1 MKTLCI
7 SLLIFL
13 LSIFSFAQEAK
24 VVVFKHELRWTNETR
39 FPNYFLYQ
47 DIRDSIFKDTKLE
60 LINYLK
66 VPDVQLPEK
75 VSYKIINGFG
85 NQKVELPKTAP
96 NNDFE
101 IGLFSFITRATVG
114 ELMFWKLNIVIRQ
127 NNKIIFQ
134 KEVSHELEYFNVS
147 GYVTAKQWLS
157 PEEFHAI
164 FIRLV
169 QEGIG
174 IIPANNEKIVLSS
187 LETEEKKASALLLQ
201 PTRHLLKING
211 GWKSAGNFSAILE
224 SANDTILDF
233 NFKDEMIWDFPKP
246 SLSDFLAP
254 LFTEITGIGVS
265 YENKITNKKKGTL
278 WFSDGQKFGID
289 LKWIEM
295 ETKSTRS
302 DEVTT
307 QIVSNPLI
315 AELYNEKEQIGYF
328 VYTRFENV
336 RPTDKTANKFNPF
349 TGYQTT
355 NTLGIEH
362 IHRIQGSLHNKPLYA
377 EYNENRGII
386 EVQSVDERLGV
397 MVVQNCNPENRSIGN
412 VSLSKNKFFI
422 SSSSGNVGKPSMKR
436 TKSVEWFPIY
446 FPEQSSDNSRIIA
459 IETLICLFFG
469 IGSM

>member
-1 MKTLCI
+1 MKTICLSI
-7 SLLIFL
+7 VTIL

-24 VVVFKHELRWTNETR
+24 VIVFKHELRWTDETR

-60 LINYLK
+60 LMNYLK
-66 VPDVQLPEK
+66 VPEVQLPET

-85 NQKVELPKTAP
+85 NQKVELPKAVSG
-96 NNDFE
+96 NDFE
-101 IGLFSFITRATVG
+101 IGIFSFITRATVG
-114 ELMFWKLNIVIRQ
+114 ELMFWKLNIIIRQ
-127 NNKIIFQ
+127 NNRIILK

-147 GYVTAKQWLS
+147 GYVTSQQWLS
-157 PEEFHAI
+157 PEEFHTV
-164 FIRLV
+164 FKRLV

-174 IIPANNEKIVLSS
+174 ILPANNEKIVLGS
-187 LETEEKKASALLLQ
+187 LETQEKKASALLLQ

-211 GWKSAGNFSAILE
+211 AWKSAGNFSAILE

-233 NFKDEMIWDFPKP
+233 NFKDEMIWKFPKP
-246 SLSDFLAP
+246 TLSDFLAP
-254 LFTEITGIGVS
+254 LFTDATGIGVS
-265 YENKITNKKKGTL
+265 YDTKIVNQKKGTL
-278 WFSDGQKFGID
+278 TFSDGQKFGIN

-295 ETKSTRS
+295 ETKSTTS
-302 DEVTT
+302 DEVTN

-315 AELYNEKEQIGYF
+315 AELYSEKEQIGYF

-336 RPTDKTANKFNPF
+336 RTTDKTEKKFNPF

-362 IHRIQGSLHNKPLYA
+362 IHRIEGSLHNKPLYA

-386 EVQSVDERLGV
+386 EVRSGDERLGV
-397 MVVQNCNPENRSIGN
+397 MVVQNCNPENQSIGN
-412 VSLSKNKFFI
+412 VTLSKNKRFI
-422 SSSSGNVGKPSMKR
+422 SSGGNIGKPSMEN

-446 FPEQSSDNSRIIA
+446 FPEKSSDNSRIIG